1 MNDALFKSLLD
12 ECERRDSLGLV
23 IRTHI
28 VIEQYLNSLIDRL
41 VDNPEYISKMD
52 LDYSSTVKL
61 AMALGLSPR
70 FEKSLNCLGTI
81 RTSYAHNLRGSLSKG
96 DVNNLYKCLSQ
107 EDKKIVN
114 DSVKSVT
121 KEVSGQSKPQRE
133 MPIEQQ
139 FINIVVVLAS
149 ALHTA
154 CNQAKPNKGSHAD

>member
-1 MNDALFKSLLD
+1 MNDDLFKSLLD

-28 VIEQYLNSLIDRL
+28 VIELYLNSLIDRL

-70 FEKSLNCLGTI
+70 FEKSLNCLGTT
-81 RTSYAHNLRGSLSKG
+81 RASYAHNLRGSLSKG

-107 EDKKIVN
+107 KDKKIVN

-121 KEVSGQSKPQRE
+121 KEVSGQSKTSKR
-133 MPIEQQ
+133 
-139 FINIVVVLAS
+139 NA
-149 ALHTA
+149 
-154 CNQAKPNKGSHAD
+154 N